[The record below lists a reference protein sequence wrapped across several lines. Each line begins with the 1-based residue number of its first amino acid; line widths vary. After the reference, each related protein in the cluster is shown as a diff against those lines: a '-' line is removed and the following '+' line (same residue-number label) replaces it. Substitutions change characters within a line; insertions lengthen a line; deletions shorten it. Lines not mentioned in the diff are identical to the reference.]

1 MTSGRNVYDE
11 LNLLRDLFLTLE
23 VNDIDDQC
31 FEFEAEEV
39 HQIAERIL
47 TVLEQHY
54 DVLHIF
60 GEVIEE
66 LDWEVNN
73 NDVQEDIKEALK

>member
-1 MTSGRNVYDE
+1 MNNVYDD
-11 LNLLRDLFLTLE
+11 LKLLHSLFLTLE
-23 VNDIDDQC
+23 INDIDDQC

-47 TVLEQHY
+47 TVLEQHD
-54 DVLHIF
+54 DVLRIF

-66 LDWEVNN
+66 FDLNDWKYVSRYIQLN
-73 NDVQEDIKEALK
+73 LW

>member
-1 MTSGRNVYDE
+1 MNNVYDD
-11 LNLLRDLFLTLE
+11 LKLLHDLFLTLE

-39 HQIAERIL
+39 HQITERIL
-47 TVLEQHY
+47 TVLEQHD

-60 GEVIEE
+60 GKVTEE
-66 LDWEVNN
+66 FDL
-73 NDVQEDIKEALK
+73 ND

>member
-11 LNLLRDLFLTLE
+11 LKLLHDLFLTLE

-47 TVLEQHY
+47 TVLEQHD
-54 DVLHIF
+54 DVLQIF
-60 GEVIEE
+60 GEVTEE
-66 LDWEVNN
+66 FDM
-73 NDVQEDIKEALK
+73 DV

>member
-1 MTSGRNVYDE
+1 MTSGRSVYEE
-11 LNLLRDLFLTLE
+11 LDLLRDLFLTLE

-47 TVLEQHY
+47 TVLEQ
-54 DVLHIF
+54 DADALHIF

-66 LDWEVNN
+66 FDMNG
-73 NDVQEDIKEALK
+73 